1 MLEFGC
7 VERPLA
13 RFFHWY
19 GSFVSRH
26 PFPFIAF
33 PVLIALYL
41 STGFFYLTPTT
52 DAIYLYTPTDAPSK
66 TERQIIHNFWPLRED
81 NYVPGRAVTQSRE
94 AQLTV
99 VAKDGGNI
107 LLPQYARAIKRLDM
121 YIQNRIRVKFRNKTY
136 VYRDLCLQWKQK
148 GCPGNNHIQVISE
161 LYNHG
166 MNITYPTFRMGS
178 KSGYLGAG
186 LGGVSLS
193 KDDNGT
199 VILAGARAWLLIYQL
214 KFFPTNVSYISG
226 IWEKSFKMH
235 MDHYPEDPYISI
247 TYFHSQTLAEEL
259 KRNADSLVPRFI
271 TAFVILVVFAVIC
284 SLVTIKGTF
293 YVDWVLSKPILSILG
308 VVNAGMGIASSMG
321 GLVLLGLQYND
332 IVAVMPF
339 LVVAVGTD
347 NMFLMVAAVKRT
359 SRVLP
364 VEQRMGECMADAAV
378 SILITA
384 LTDAFSFGVGTIT
397 TIPAVQIFCIYT
409 CCALVLTFLYQI
421 TFFCA
426 LLSLATKWEGEGR
439 HCLWLKTTIP
449 PKLASSTST
458 RLLWLGSRSHPDPTH
473 ASNRKLCAATKF
485 FQDWYAPIL
494 MQPAIKALAGL
505 WYLIYIGFAVYGC
518 IHLREGLEP
527 VNLLVD
533 DSYAKPHYL
542 SLERHFWH
550 YGATLQIVVSR
561 APDLRDREER
571 ARIYSMV
578 SAFANAPHAIGDQ
591 SVQFWMYE
599 MERYYRTELNATIK
613 EEAFYEMASHF
624 LYTHDSDPW
633 MEDVKWNLDE
643 NERPYISAFRFLI
656 GMRDISSTTQQ
667 QKATKSFREVAM
679 AFPKYNV
686 TTFMP
691 LWLFTDQYDLVVP
704 NTVQD
709 IVIAVLCMLFIAF
722 LLIPQPFCALWVA
735 FTIGSIDLGVLG
747 YMTLWGVNL
756 DAISM
761 ITIIMSV
768 GFSVDYSAHI
778 TYGYVISKELDPRD
792 RVRDALG
799 DLGWPVVQG
808 ATSTILAVVV
818 LADVPAY
825 MIVTFFKTVFLAIS
839 IGLIHGLIFLPLML
853 SLFVRGFCTIGS
865 RKLDDEPESIAIST
879 SAPPSV
885 SEFSTLP
892 KRHLLPETPPPR
904 PPMLPPPS
912 VQQSYNFP
920 AEFRPM
926 SHLQGSNP
934 WLEMK
939 FADAFDAST
948 MSSIL
953 DAPPLVPTRPPSAA
967 QPQHDKPP
975 PVPPKNFRF

>member
-1 MLEFGC
+1 MRWTFGC
-7 VERPLA
+7 LERPLA
-13 RFFHWY
+13 RFFYSY
-19 GSFVSRH
+19 GAFVSRH
-26 PFPFIAF
+26 QFPFIAF
-33 PVLIALYL
+33 PVLMALYL
-41 STGFFYLTPTT
+41 STGFFYLNPQT

-66 TERQIIHNFWPLRED
+66 TERQVIHDLWPLGED

-99 VAKDGGNI
+99 VAKNGGNI
-107 LLPQYARAIKRLDM
+107 LLPEYARAIKRLDM
-121 YIQNRIRVKFRNKTY
+121 YIQNRIRVKFRNKSYT
-136 VYRDLCLQWKQK
+136 YRDLCLQWKNK
-148 GCPGNNHIQVISE
+148 GCPGNSHIQIISE

-166 MNITYPTFRMGS
+166 INITYPTFRMGNR
-178 KSGYLGAG
+178 SGYLGAG

-199 VILAGARAWLLIYQL
+199 IILASARAWLLVYQL
-214 KFFPTNVSYISG
+214 KFFPTNVSYVSG
-226 IWEKSFKMH
+226 VWEKTFKIH
-235 MDHYPEDPYISI
+235 MDHYPEDPFISI

-259 KRNADSLVPRFI
+259 KRNADSLIPRFI
-271 TAFVILVVFAVIC
+271 AAFVILVVFAVIC

-293 YVDWVLSKPILSILG
+293 YIDWVLSKPILSVLG
-308 VVNAGMGIASSMG
+308 VFNAGMGIASAMG
-321 GLVLLGLQYND
+321 GLVLLDVQYND

-364 VEQRMGECMADAAV
+364 VEQRIGECMADAAV

-426 LLSLATKWEGEGR
+426 LLALATKWEAEGR
-439 HCLWLKTTIP
+439 HCLLMKTTKALLVLRWHP
-449 PKLASSTST
+449 R
-458 RLLWLGSRSHPDPTH
+458 RLHDFSGSAREPLLRSGDHDTCH
-473 ASNRKLCAATKF
+473 FR
-485 FQDWYAPIL
+485 YAPIL
-494 MQPAIKALAGL
+494 MQPAIKAIAAL
-505 WYLIYIGFAVYGC
+505 WYCIYVGFAIYGC
-518 IHLREGLEP
+518 MHLREGLEP

-550 YGATLQIVVSR
+550 YGATLQIVVSS
-561 APDLRDREER
+561 APDLRSSRERENIR
-571 ARIYSMV
+571 QMV
-578 SAFANAPHAIGDQ
+578 STFANAPHAIGDQ
-591 SVQFWMYE
+591 SVQFWMFE
-599 MERYYRTELNATIK
+599 MERYYHTEMNS
-613 EEAFYEMASHF
+613 FYEMVSHY
-624 LYTHDSDPW
+624 LYTHDADPW
-633 MEDVKWNLDE
+633 MEDVKWTLDDHE
-643 NERPYISAFRFLI
+643 TARFPPTSFTLSFRFLI
-656 GMRDISSTTQQ
+656 GMRDISSTTRQQ
-667 QKATKSFREVAM
+667 MATKSFREVASRY
-679 AFPKYNV
+679 PQYNI

-778 TYGYVISKELDPRD
+778 TYGYVISKEEDPRD

-808 ATSTILAVVV
+808 AASTILAVAV

-853 SLFVRGFCTIGS
+853 SLFVRGN
-865 RKLDDEPESIAIST
+865 T
-879 SAPPSV
+879 S
-885 SEFSTLP
+885 L
-892 KRHLLPETPPPR
+892 K
-904 PPMLPPPS
+904 
-912 VQQSYNFP
+912 
-920 AEFRPM
+920 
-926 SHLQGSNP
+926 
-934 WLEMK
+934 
-939 FADAFDAST
+939 
-948 MSSIL
+948 
-953 DAPPLVPTRPPSAA
+953 
-967 QPQHDKPP
+967 
-975 PVPPKNFRF
+975 

>member
-1 MLEFGC
+1 MHTHEP
-7 VERPLA
+7 R
-13 RFFHWY
+13 
-19 GSFVSRH
+19 
-26 PFPFIAF
+26 
-33 PVLIALYL
+33 
-41 STGFFYLTPTT
+41 FFYLTPTT
-52 DAIYLYTPTDAPSK
+52 DAVYLYTPTDAPSK
-66 TERQIIHNFWPLRED
+66 TERQIIHDLWPLTED

-99 VAKDGGNI
+99 VAKNGGNI
-107 LLPQYARAIKRLDM
+107 LLPEYARAIKRLDM

-136 VYRDLCLQWKQK
+136 TYRDLCLRWKKK
-148 GCPGNNHIQVISE
+148 GCPGNGHIQVISE

-166 MNITYPTFRMGS
+166 INITYPTFRMGS

-199 VILAGARAWLLIYQL
+199 VILAAAKAWLLVYQL
-214 KFFPTNVSYISG
+214 KFFPTNVSYVSG
-226 IWEKSFKMH
+226 VWEKSFKMH
-235 MDHYPEDPYISI
+235 MDHYPVDPYITI

-271 TAFVILVVFAVIC
+271 AAFVILVVFAVIC
-284 SLVTIKGTF
+284 SLVTIK
-293 YVDWVLSKPILSILG
+293 
-308 VVNAGMGIASSMG
+308 
-321 GLVLLGLQYND
+321 
-332 IVAVMPF
+332 
-339 LVVAVGTD
+339 AVGTD

-364 VEQRMGECMADAAV
+364 VEERIGECMADAAV

-409 CCALVLTFLYQI
+409 CCALVLTFLYQV
-421 TFFCA
+421 A
-426 LLSLATKWEGEGR
+426 
-439 HCLWLKTTIP
+439 
-449 PKLASSTST
+449 ASAST
-458 RLLWLGSRSHPDPTH
+458 RLLWLGSRTHPDPTH
-473 ASNRKLCAATKF
+473 ESNRKRCAATKF

-494 MQPAIKALAGL
+494 MQPAIKALAAL
-505 WYLIYIGFAVYGC
+505 WYCIYVGFAIYGC
-518 IHLREGLEP
+518 FHLREGLEP

-550 YGATLQIVVSR
+550 YGATLQ
-561 APDLRDREER
+561 
-571 ARIYSMV
+571 
-578 SAFANAPHAIGDQ
+578 
-591 SVQFWMYE
+591 
-599 MERYYRTELNATIK
+599 
-613 EEAFYEMASHF
+613 AFYEMASHY
-624 LYTHDSDPW
+624 LYTHDADPW
-633 MEDVKWNLDE
+633 MEDVKWTLDE
-643 NERPYISAFRFLI
+643 HERPYISAFRFLI
-656 GMRDISSTTQQ
+656 GMRDISSTTEQ
-667 QKATKSFREVAM
+667 QKATKSFRQVA
-679 AFPKYNV
+679 AIFPEYNV

-778 TYGYVISKELDPRD
+778 TYGYVISKEPDPRD

-808 ATSTILAVVV
+808 IPGDLDWINSW
-818 LADVPAY
+818 P
-825 MIVTFFKTVFLAIS
+825 
-839 IGLIHGLIFLPLML
+839 HLPSLML

-865 RKLDDEPESIAIST
+865 RKLDDEPESVAIST
-879 SAPPSV
+879 RAPPSV
-885 SEFSTLP
+885 SDCSTLQ
-892 KRHLLPETPPPR
+892 KRHPPPETPPPR

-912 VQQSYNFP
+912 FQQ
-920 AEFRPM
+920 
-926 SHLQGSNP
+926 Q
-934 WLEMK
+934 
-939 FADAFDAST
+939 
-948 MSSIL
+948 
-953 DAPPLVPTRPPSAA
+953 V
-967 QPQHDKPP
+967 
-975 PVPPKNFRF
+975 

>member
-1 MLEFGC
+1 MSALEFGC
-7 VERPLA
+7 LERPLA
-13 RFFHWY
+13 NFFHGY
-19 GSFVSRH
+19 GAFVSRH

-33 PVLIALYL
+33 PVLITLYL
-41 STGFFYLTPTT
+41 STGFFTLTPQT

-66 TERQIIHNFWPLRED
+66 TERQIIHDLWPLGED

-94 AQLTV
+94 AQVTV
-99 VAKDGGNI
+99 VAKHGGNI
-107 LLPQYARAIKRLDM
+107 LLPEYARSIKRLDM
-121 YIQNRIRVKFRNKTY
+121 YIQNRIKVTFRNRTY
-136 VYRDLCLQWKQK
+136 TYRDLCLRWKNK
-148 GCPGNNHIQVISE
+148 GCPGNDHIQIISE

-166 MNITYPTFRMGS
+166 INITYPTFRIGS
-178 KSGYLGAG
+178 SGYLGAG

-193 KDDNGT
+193 KGDNGT
-199 VILAGARAWLLIYQL
+199 VILASARAWLMVYQL
-214 KFFPTNVSYISG
+214 KFFPINVSYISG
-226 IWEKSFKMH
+226 IWEKTFKLH
-235 MDHYPEDPYISI
+235 MDSYPEDPFISI

-259 KRNADSLVPRFI
+259 KRNADSLAPRFI
-271 TAFVILVVFAVIC
+271 FAFVILVIFAVIC
-284 SLVTIKGTF
+284 SMVTIRGTF
-293 YVDWVLSKPILSILG
+293 YFDWVLSKPILSVFG
-308 VVNAGMGIASSMG
+308 VINAGMGIASAMG
-321 GLVLLGLQYND
+321 GLVLLDVQYND

-359 SRVLP
+359 PRTLT
-364 VEQRMGECMADAAV
+364 VEQRLGECMADAAV

-426 LLSLATKWEGEGR
+426 LLSLATKWEAEGR
-439 HCLWLKTTIP
+439 HCLWLTATIA
-449 PKLASSTST
+449 PKLASSPSS
-458 RLLWLGSRSHPDPTH
+458 RLLWLGSRPHPNPKH
-473 ASNRKLCAATKF
+473 SSNTKHCSATKF
-485 FQDWYAPIL
+485 FQNWYAPIL

-505 WYLIYIGFAVYGC
+505 WYCIYVGFALYGC
-518 IHLREGLEP
+518 MHLREGLEP

-542 SLERHFWH
+542 ALEQHFWH
-550 YGATLQIVVSR
+550 YGATLQIVVSS
-561 APDLRDREER
+561 APNLRDSQERERMNE
-571 ARIYSMV
+571 MV
-578 SAFANAPHAIGDQ
+578 HAFANSPHAIGDE
-591 SVQFWMYE
+591 SVQFWMKE
-599 MERYYRTELNATIK
+599 MERYYRIEHNTTLK
-613 EEAFYEMASHF
+613 DEAFYEMSSHYLF
-624 LYTHDSDPW
+624 THETEPW
-633 MEDVKWNLDE
+633 MEDVKWAQDAND
-643 NERPYISAFRFLI
+643 RAYIYAFRFLI

-667 QKATKSFREVAM
+667 QAATKSFREVA
-679 AFPKYNV
+679 ARYADYNV

-778 TYGYVISKELDPRD
+778 AYGYVISKEADPRD

-808 ATSTILAVVV
+808 ATSTILAVAV

-825 MIVTFFKTVFLAIS
+825 MIVTFFKTV
-839 IGLIHGLIFLPLML
+839 
-853 SLFVRGFCTIGS
+853 V
-865 RKLDDEPESIAIST
+865 
-879 SAPPSV
+879 
-885 SEFSTLP
+885 
-892 KRHLLPETPPPR
+892 
-904 PPMLPPPS
+904 
-912 VQQSYNFP
+912 
-920 AEFRPM
+920 
-926 SHLQGSNP
+926 
-934 WLEMK
+934 
-939 FADAFDAST
+939 
-948 MSSIL
+948 
-953 DAPPLVPTRPPSAA
+953 
-967 QPQHDKPP
+967 
-975 PVPPKNFRF
+975 